1 MTNLLTK
8 EEKSKIKKFVWDVTS
23 GWYEVEDCE
32 VVEHLAW
39 KHSTVPSYN
48 RDFYRVLV
56 HCKFLNGKDEKRDRQ
71 VIVTKSEKSLGMFL
85 DEYCFNCLQDFL
97 IEHFDI
103 CDMFQRT

>member
-8 EEKSKIKKFVWDVTS
+8 EEKSKIKRFVWDVTS

-32 VVEHLAW
+32 VVEQLSW
-39 KHSTVPSYN
+39 KHSTIPRVN
-48 RDFYRVLV
+48 IDFYRVLA

-97 IEHFDI
+97 IEHFDS